1 MTPSPYVIG
10 GALGLLNT
18 FAFATAKRGLGVT
31 KAFESAAALAG
42 RQVAPDVMNV
52 NAAAFVP
59 LIDAG
64 GDLGKRTLPSLA
76 ATASARLAATKA
88 GASEGSP
95 LYRESS

>member
-31 KAFESAAALAG
+31 KAL
-42 RQVAPDVMNV
+42 NV